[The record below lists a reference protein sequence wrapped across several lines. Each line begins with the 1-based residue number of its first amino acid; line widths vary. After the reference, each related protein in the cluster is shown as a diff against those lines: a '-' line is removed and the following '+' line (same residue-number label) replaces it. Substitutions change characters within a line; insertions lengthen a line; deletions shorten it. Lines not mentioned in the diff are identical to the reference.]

1 MANYWIVAYTYNAY
15 SGVGVFADMANFHNH
30 EEALVFLTDLKQH
43 GNVLTA
49 MVISAGDEPEID
61 VRYEKWEA

>member
-1 MANYWIVAYTYNAY
+1 MANYWIVAYTYKSN

-30 EEALVFLTDLKQH
+30 VFTDLIQR
-43 GNVLTA
+43 GNVVTA